1 MFSKIYEFIKKLFKE
16 NYKSLIFFICF
27 FLVMNYPVPYYIF
40 TSGGI
45 TDLSER
51 FEVDGGYTQKGSYNL
66 SYVLE
71 LEGNILTFLAGHLIP
86 SWEIVEMA
94 DYQITTD
101 ESVEDLA
108 MRSKLS
114 LLEANQNAVMI
125 AYEKAGKTIDIKK
138 KNLYIAYTAS
148 YLKATVPIKIGD
160 VIESVDGNLVSS
172 FEEFVDYVNKKD
184 VGSIATLSIKRGEEI
199 ISSDVEI
206 LEVDGKK
213 AIGLAFYLIYDYE
226 VSPEIT
232 FKFSANES
240 GASAGL
246 MTTLAIYDTLIEDDL
261 TSGYKIA
268 GTGEIYSDGSVLEIG
283 GVKYKLKGAVESDAD
298 IFLVPAGENY
308 EECIKLKEEK
318 GYDIEIVSIETFD
331 DAVNYLESLKKEKE

>member
-1 MFSKIYEFIKKLFKE
+1 MFNKIYEFIKKIFKE

-27 FLVMNYPVPYYIF
+27 LLVMSYPVPYYIF

-51 FEVDGGYTQKGSYNL
+51 FEIEDGYEQKGSYNL

-71 LEGNILTFLAGHLIP
+71 LEGNILTFLAGHIIP

-101 ESVEDLA
+101 ESALDLA

-125 AYEKAGKTIDIKK
+125 AYQKAGKSIDIKK

-148 YLKATVPIKIGD
+148 YLKASNPIKIGD
-160 VIESVDGNLVSS
+160 VIESADGNLILG
-172 FEEFVDYVNKKD
+172 FDEFVDYVNKKE
-184 VGSIATLSIKRGEEI
+184 VGDKVVLQIKRGEEI
-199 ISSDVEI
+199 ISSEVEVQ
-206 LEVDGKK
+206 EVDGNK

-240 GASAGL
+240 GSSAGL
-246 MTTLAIYDTLIEDDL
+246 MTTLAIYDTLIEEDL
-261 TSGYKIA
+261 TNGYKIA

-298 IFLVPAGENY
+298 IFLVPAGSNY

-331 DAVNYLESLKKEKE
+331 DAVRYLESLKKEKE